1 MTYDPVV
8 CAWGWVCVAMS
19 SVSATKDGH
28 GPSNEWCGSRTIHG
42 QAVCVCACVDMWR
55 RSKGQR
61 RVEWTD
67 RPRGLCGCASRTST
81 VPPRPCA
88 LSAGQRGGQPRGRDV
103 CGSVSL
109 KIIQTARCCQRR
121 EVHTQAWYLER
132 VNERMGGTT
141 ARAFGAPP
149 HTHHELAHSSGPS
162 NAPTAHC

>member
-1 MTYDPVV
+1 MGVGGCCDEL
-8 CAWGWVCVAMS
+8 

-28 GPSNEWCGSRTIHG
+28 GPSNEWRESRTIRG
-42 QAVCVCACVDMWR
+42 QAVCVCVCVDMWR
-55 RSKGQR
+55 GSKGQR

-67 RPRGLCGCASRTST
+67 RPRGLCGCASRTSMG
-81 VPPRPCA
+81 PPRPCA
-88 LSAGQRGGQPRGRDV
+88 LSAEQRGGQSRSRDV

-141 ARAFGAPP
+141 ASVRSTTTHPSRIGTQQRALKRSDS
-149 HTHHELAHSSGPS
+149 TLLKVQM
-162 NAPTAHC
+162 